1 MSTNAN
7 TEYKT
12 VHDLLERVLYPKITS
27 GELRASLTPPSTK
40 GMVIEPISKKITYL
54 ENKTV
59 ITDIQVWIENQNY
72 NVSLTVD
79 VNFVGFV

>member
-1 MSTNAN
+1 MRINAN

-12 VHDLLERVLYPKITS
+12 LHDLLERVLYPKITS

-54 ENKTV
+54 ENKTLLK
-59 ITDIQVWIENQNY
+59 IIKYELKNKIIMFHSQ
-72 NVSLTVD
+72 LM
-79 VNFVGFV
+79 